1 MIVKVLVAGLC
12 ATLARS
18 LRARQR
24 LLMLTFLA
32 SNPSRCR
39 RRPIFAARAAGSGRV
54 RAAVTIGADGQ
65 VSKLDL
71 DGGDASLQA
80 DVGAA
85 LAVPGSTRA
94 ALVGR

>member
-39 RRPIFAARAAGSGRV
+39 RRPSLPLVLRAPV
-54 RAAVTIGADGQ
+54 
-65 VSKLDL
+65 VSEPQL
-71 DGGDASLQA
+71 
-80 DVGAA
+80 
-85 LAVPGSTRA
+85 R
-94 ALVGR
+94 